1 MPASSKILTARQPD
15 RHIFD
20 DVVNK
25 WKEMPPDPKD
35 VLPGYI
41 KYKDFIKSLNHNF
54 SEYRVYYTEAYVGE
68 NVERGFG
75 IRIVA
80 TTKAG
85 QNVETFYEFS
95 TSARNGTRWKIMSDA
110 TNGLYAI
117 KNSNLI
123 GKIGENKFWQLLEKD
138 RKITLS
144 YPTVGKNVAE
154 TVELTLHKDARLM
167 RLEYQGDGNGL
178 DIVTKVIP
186 ANPPPEWMW
195 LIIELKTSAVHN
207 LDAEGFKSVSRAMSE
222 VQKKG
227 LIQVDKHVNDALR
240 AYKTGNPY
248 NLSVEDAENVAD
260 LKDALRLVDKTGENT
275 NIAGLFI
282 TQGLDDKFEYVKN
295 AKYTKGM
302 RIVKEW
308 FNGGKILK

>member
-85 QNVETFYEFS
+85 QDVETFYEFS

-186 ANPPPEWMW
+186 VNPPPEWKW

-207 LDAEGFKSVSRAMSE
+207 LDANGFKSVSRAMSE

-227 LIQVDKHVNDALR
+227 VTHVGEHVRSALNMYR
-240 AYKTGNPY
+240 RGNPY
-248 NLSVEDAENVAD
+248 NLTAEDVRDFKRLEKALNSASKEGDSANV
-260 LKDALRLVDKTGENT
+260 
-275 NIAGLFI
+275 AGLFI

-302 RIVKEW
+302 RIFKEW
-308 FNGGKILK
+308 FNGGGILK